1 MRELDLNI
9 SKVTSVTLGI
19 TCAFFFFF
27 SVFHLYF
34 FIVPNIFL
42 WLGDTTDKERNNGW
56 NLI

>member
-19 TCAFFFFF
+19 TCAFFFFCF
-27 SVFHLYF
+27 PPCYF
-34 FIVPNIFL
+34 FIVPDIFL